1 MKKWISYCLC
11 LQRICKGDKHVKLCI
26 PTMIIITLR
35 TYVFEDVLIILSA
48 TKGPNRTVR
57 KDLASEVMLSC
68 CCCSVAQSYLTLC
81 NPMDCSLPGS
91 IPCPSP
97 SPRVCWNSYLLS
109 QWCHPT
115 ISSSIVPFSFYLQ
128 SFPASG
134 SSFPMSQLF
143 SAGDQAIGASVSA
156 SILPVNIHGLLPLA
170 LTGLISL
177 PSKGL
182 SRVFSSTRVWRHQC
196 FHAQPFLLS
205 SSYILYMTT
214 GKTIDLT
221 RWTFVGKVM
230 CLHFIHCLGGSIKQ
244 VAL

>member
-81 NPMDCSLPGS
+81 NPMDCSSPGS
-91 IPCPSP
+91 IPCPSL

-115 ISSSIVPFSFYLQ
+115 ISSSVVPISSCLQ

-134 SSFPMSQLF
+134 SFQMSQFLA
-143 SAGDQAIGASVSA
+143 SGGQSIGVSA
-156 SILPVNIHGLLPLA
+156 SALVLPVNIQGWFPLA

-177 PSKGL
+177 KSKGI
-182 SRVFSSTRVWRHQC
+182 SGVFSNTTAQKHQIFC
-196 FHAQPFLLS
+196 TQLS
-205 SSYILYMTT
+205 L
-214 GKTIDLT
+214 
-221 RWTFVGKVM
+221 
-230 CLHFIHCLGGSIKQ
+230 
-244 VAL
+244 